1 MDDHDTSY
9 RLLFSHVEM
18 IRELLRGFVPGD
30 WVSELDL
37 DSLEKMNGSY
47 VSDDLR
53 SRHSDAVWRVR
64 WGPRWVYVYLLLE
77 FQSTVDRFMPVRI
90 SSYIGLLYQDLI
102 QRQEWGRGRTLPP
115 VLPIVLYNGKR
126 RWRAPVSL
134 EALIQPMPD
143 ALAEFQPRQRFLLL
157 DEGAFDEALLEQ
169 RNLVAALFQ
178 LEHSPSPEALQRVL
192 ARLVDW
198 LDTADMADLR
208 RHFVEWLRRRGPSL
222 DPATHW
228 REINDLQEANT
239 MLEDRIREW
248 KAQYRR
254 EGLAAGREEGL
265 AAGREEGIEQ
275 GIERG
280 SVQEARAI
288 LSRQLARRFGSLPA
302 AVETRLGL
310 ASREQL
316 EHWIDCF
323 YEARTLDDVFR

>member
-30 WVSELDL
+30 WVRELDL
-37 DSLEKMNGSY
+37 NTLEKMNGSY

-64 WGPRWVYVYLLLE
+64 WGPRWVYIYLLLE

-90 SSYIGLLYQDLI
+90 LSYIGLLYQDLI
-102 QRQEWGRGRTLPP
+102 QRKELDKTRRLPA

-126 RWRAPVSL
+126 RWRAPIAL
-134 EALIQPMPD
+134 EPLIQAMPEALR
-143 ALAEFQPRQRFLLL
+143 EFQPQQRFLLL
-157 DEGAFDEALLEQ
+157 DEGACAEPPGAR

-178 LEHSPSPEALQRVL
+178 LEHSASPEALQRVL
-192 ARLVDW
+192 ALLIDW
-198 LDTADMADLR
+198 LDTPEMADLR
-208 RHFVEWLRRRGPSL
+208 RHFVEWLQRRGPSL
-222 DPATHW
+222 DPVTHW

-265 AAGREEGIEQ
+265 EQ
-275 GIERG
+275 GLEQG
-280 SVQEARAI
+280 SIQEARAI
-288 LSRQLARRFGSLPA
+288 LSRQLTRRFGNIPA
-302 AVETRLGL
+302 AVETRLNL

-323 YEARTLDDVFR
+323 YDATTLDEVFR